1 MKIREV
7 RGREVL
13 DSRGSPTVEAD
24 VELADGSTASAIV
37 PSGLSTGR
45 REAHELRDTEL
56 ARWSGRGVLGSV
68 SKING
73 QVRKD
78 LVGTEADIE
87 RIDHSLIELDGTT
100 TKSNLGANTI
110 LAVSLA
116 SARAIAVSRRI
127 PLYRLL
133 GELIGTRSFSIPTPM
148 VNIISGG
155 LHAGGTIEMQDF
167 LVVPIG
173 ASSFHQALEW
183 VGSVYRATRKLL
195 RESGFSTLL
204 ADEGGFGPSLKSNE
218 EPLKLLQKAVSVA
231 GLSLERD
238 LALAVDAAS
247 SHFFRRGTYRLEGRT
262 LRSNAMVGLFERWIG
277 EYPVVSIEDGCA
289 EDDLAG
295 WIELTKALGKKIQL
309 VGDDLFTT
317 NPTLIEDGKAK
328 GVANSV
334 LIKPNQIG
342 TLSETLE
349 AIRTCR
355 KVGYAPVVSARSGDT
370 EDSLIADLAVGTA
383 AGQIKIGSL
392 ARSERTA
399 KYNQLLR
406 LEEQLEGRAHY
417 AGLQPFPFE
426 SWGR

>member
-1 MKIREV
+1 MKIQEV

-13 DSRGSPTVEAD
+13 DSRGNPTVEAD
-24 VELADGSTASAIV
+24 VKLADGSIASAIV

-45 REAHELRDTEL
+45 REAQELRDADQ
-56 ARWSGRGVLGSV
+56 ARWSGRGVLGPV

-73 QVRKD
+73 QIRKI
-78 LVGTEADIE
+78 LVGTEADVE
-87 RIDHSLIELDGTT
+87 KIDSLLIGLDGTT
-100 TKSNLGANTI
+100 TKSNLGANAI

-127 PLYRLL
+127 PLYRLI
-133 GELIGTRSFSIPTPM
+133 GELSGTRSFSIPTPM

-173 ASSFHQALEW
+173 AASFHQALEW
-183 VGSVYRATRKLL
+183 VGSVYHATRKLL
-195 RESGFSTLL
+195 RESRFSVLL

-218 EPLKLLQKAVSVA
+218 EPLKLLQKSVSAA
-231 GLSLERD
+231 GLVPGRD
-238 LALAVDAAS
+238 IALAVDAAS
-247 SHFFRRGTYRLEGRT
+247 SHFFQEGAYHLEGRA
-262 LRSNAMVGLFERWIG
+262 LQSSAMVDLFERWVG
-277 EYPVVSIEDGCA
+277 EYPVISLEDGCA
-289 EDDLAG
+289 EDDWAG
-295 WIELTKALGKKIQL
+295 WSELTKALGEKIQL
-309 VGDDLFTT
+309 IGDDLFTT
-317 NPTLIEDGKAK
+317 NPAMIEAGKAK
-328 GVANSV
+328 GIANAV

-349 AIRTCR
+349 AIRICR
-355 KVGYAPVVSARSGDT
+355 KIGYAPVVSARSGDT

-406 LEEQLEGRAHY
+406 LEEQLDRQAHY
-417 AGLQPFPFE
+417 AGLQPFPK
-426 SWGR
+426 S